1 MTFLM
6 LSVILLFMLM
16 ILFST
21 LSVIRH
27 LIYGTKKNRLL
38 NLNMIYKTL
47 CGTGVGRGL
56 LTSMLEKLNFF
67 HVTSLITVLICSM
80 KFLSQKVALYLYK
93 STIQPCMAY
102 CCYICASAWS
112 CYLELL
118 DKLQKQI
125 CKTVML
131 VFQLLPLK
139 PLSHCWNVASL
150 GIFFRYYFGR
160 CSSELAPLVPLPILV
175 GGILLILIDYM
186 IVLSPFLDVTRMS
199 TVPFLAQLESC
210 MLCL

>member
-1 MTFLM
+1 MVLDGKSPQEYPVNDNAGVPQGPILGPTLFILMTFLT

-102 CCYICASAWS
+102 CCHICASA
-112 CYLELL
+112 
-118 DKLQKQI
+118 
-125 CKTVML
+125 
-131 VFQLLPLK
+131 
-139 PLSHCWNVASL
+139 
-150 GIFFRYYFGR
+150 
-160 CSSELAPLVPLPILV
+160 
-175 GGILLILIDYM
+175 
-186 IVLSPFLDVTRMS
+186 
-199 TVPFLAQLESC
+199 
-210 MLCL
+210 